1 MGRLD
6 NKIALVT
13 GAGRGIG
20 NAIAER
26 LAADGAHVIIN
37 YSRSGDEAHALA
49 DRIRTAGGA
58 ASTVGAN
65 LADLGEIETMFGAI
79 AANHPRI
86 DILVNNAGRGSNGMP
101 TLATSTPDDFEMM
114 VSLNMRGLFF
124 VTQRAVRMM
133 PDGGRVINI
142 SSTSTM
148 ARVPGLSIYA
158 GTKAAVE
165 AFTRVWA
172 AELAPRRI
180 TVNAVLPGM
189 TDTDLIKANMK
200 PEVVQQIAQTI
211 PLGRIGAPR
220 DIASAVAFLAS
231 EDGEW
236 ITGQNLVSAGGAA

>member
-6 NKIALVT
+6 SKIVLVT

-20 NAIAER
+20 SAIAER
-26 LAADGAHVIIN
+26 LASEGAHVIIN
-37 YSRSGDEAHALA
+37 YSQSKDQAEALA

-58 ASTVGAN
+58 ASTIVGN
-65 LADLGEIETMFGAI
+65 VADLASINAMFDLI
-79 AANHPRI
+79 ATDHRRI
-86 DILVNNAGRGSNGMP
+86 DILVNNAGRGSGGMP
-101 TLATSTPDDFEMM
+101 TLDRSTPDDFEKI

-124 VTQRAVRMM
+124 CTQRAVRLM
-133 PDGGRVINI
+133 PNGGRVINI
-142 SSTSTM
+142 SSIVTL
-148 ARVPGLSIYA
+148 ARAPGLSIYA
-158 GTKAAVE
+158 ATKAAVE
-165 AFTRVWA
+165 AFTRIWA

-189 TDTDLIKANMK
+189 TDTDLIKANMD
-200 PEVVQQIAQTI
+200 PQVVEQIAQTI

-231 EDGEW
+231 EDGDW